1 MLSTPISEFLN
12 KELVKAGHQFMRKA
26 GLVLLAAVLIL
37 AIGPAHAGEPEE
49 DEQGAGFFHYFPAP
63 PKIKLPTINIPFWTD
78 DLKKARRAYNDDK
91 FGKALKYFRR
101 SSEDGNAV
109 ADWYLASMYRMGQ
122 GTPVDHSVAYSY
134 YQRVAESSDPDESD
148 PKRLRIFVD
157 SQLHLADYKRVGI
170 PAAGIKADPVGA
182 ARNYLH
188 IANTYGHPGAQY
200 ALGMMNMKGDGM
212 KKNPVLGLKWLT
224 AAARKRHPEAQA
236 YLGDLYW
243 SGTGVKKSETR
254 AVMWYT
260 LAQETAKPL
269 EHGKILSRYSE
280 LLLLVDGETRLEA
293 EARARVWSDQYP
305 PE

>member
-1 MLSTPISEFLN
+1 
-12 KELVKAGHQFMRKA
+12 MRKA

-37 AIGPAHAGEPEE
+37 TAAPAQAGERD
-49 DEQGAGFFHYFPAP
+49 DEAASAGFFHYLPAP
-63 PKIKLPTINIPFWTD
+63 PKLKLPTINIPFWTD
-78 DLKKARRAYNDDK
+78 DLKKARRAYNDEK

-101 SSEDGNAV
+101 SSEDGNVV

-122 GTPVDHSVAYSY
+122 GTPVDHAVAYTY
-134 YQRVAESSDPDESD
+134 YQRVAESSDYDEPD
-148 PKRLRIFVD
+148 PKRLRIYVD
-157 SQLHLADYKRVGI
+157 CQLHLAHYKRLGI

-200 ALGMMNMKGDGM
+200 ALGMMNMKGEGM
-212 KKNPVLGLKWLT
+212 KKNPGLGLKWLT

-243 SGTGVKKSETR
+243 NGTGVKKSETR

-260 LAQETAKPL
+260 LARETAKPV